1 MADSGYRNWDKINIL
16 FASSC
21 GGIIILHSRVEEG
34 GVWLLVVIYSIRV
47 VLIDVHRLEF
57 CALTT
62 LMGLE
67 ILWVSIIRQIYW
79 YQGGNNTVP
88 WDSMRFYIHKRWGE
102 GSHNMRRRGGIPVH
116 ITVTYYLDF
125 MISHF
130 EFVVSYNVGCTALHC
145 LDYNVYPTL
154 QVYLL

>member
-1 MADSGYRNWDKINIL
+1 MRLYEGFHTQKM
-16 FASSC
+16 
-21 GGIIILHSRVEEG
+21 GGGESEYEKEG
-34 GVWLLVVIYSIRV
+34 V
-47 VLIDVHRLEF
+47 
-57 CALTT
+57 
-62 LMGLE
+62 
-67 ILWVSIIRQIYW
+67 
-79 YQGGNNTVP
+79 
-88 WDSMRFYIHKRWGE
+88 
-102 GSHNMRRRGGIPVH
+102 GIPVH